1 MVFLNM
7 SCHRKGF
14 KIITVLLLLFPM
26 IFLLHCTQRPADD
39 TARSGQMSI
48 AVDRQFEDIIGSE
61 VTMFSSYYPDAH
73 ISLMAVSSNKS
84 LKLLLNHQVRAALI
98 GGEPE
103 VAEDS
108 LLAALKSPLRR
119 EPIARDAM
127 ICIVNVVNPAKQI
140 SLEEIKDLFIGK
152 GKSGMIPLVT
162 ADDLRLHS
170 FLATKTG
177 GKRSDLRAWACSS
190 DEELMNRVSAD
201 KKAVGLLFRSSF
213 NMVSQNKKR
222 SDSVRILPVAK
233 EGSASLPTQQNIFD
247 GSYPLVTT
255 VYYVY
260 YPGDALAAGFG
271 AWLGSEGQKAFERS
285 DLAPFKL
292 VERTI
297 TLK

>member
-1 MVFLNM
+1 M
-7 SCHRKGF
+7 SRHRKGL
-14 KIITVLLLLFPM
+14 KIINLLLLLFPI
-26 IFLLHCTQRPADD
+26 IFLLHCTQPPADD

-48 AVDRQFEDIIGSE
+48 AVDRQFEGIIGSE
-61 VTMFSSYYPDAH
+61 VTMFHSYYPDAY
-73 ISLMAVSSNKS
+73 ISLMAVSPNKS
-84 LKLLLNHQVRAALI
+84 LKLLLNHKVRAALI

-108 LLAALKSPLRR
+108 LVVAMKSTLRR

-127 ICIVNVVNPAKQI
+127 ICIVNVANPAKQI
-140 SLEEIKDLFIGK
+140 SLVDIKDLFIGK
-152 GKSGMIPLVT
+152 GKSGLIPLVT

-170 FLATKTG
+170 LLAAKTG
-177 GKRSDLRAWACSS
+177 GKRSDLSAWACSS
-190 DEELMNRVSAD
+190 DEELMSRVSAD

-213 NMVSQNKKR
+213 HKVSQNKKGHY
-222 SDSVRILPVAK
+222 SIKILPVAK
-233 EGSASLPTQQNIFD
+233 EESNVSASLPTQQNIFD